1 LVATALAALLVP
13 VGFGQKQNR
22 KTVENAS
29 HAAKRRAGKSAK
41 PRDMPNGSFEAFI
54 NVAVGPG
61 QAIEIDS
68 SLDYTYADTV
78 RISVR
83 SADADLGNLQFQA
96 YWSVPDVDY
105 YNATDF
111 IDGSTFVYPNAGG
124 MQFLVYGSQFR
135 LVITNSGSS
144 TINMTQVLLFAP
156 QSPPPPA

>member
-1 LVATALAALLVP
+1 
-13 VGFGQKQNR
+13 
-22 KTVENAS
+22 
-29 HAAKRRAGKSAK
+29 
-41 PRDMPNGSFEAFI
+41 MPNGSFEAFV

-156 QSPPPPA
+156 QNPPPPA